1 MFAVIGTDLLGES
14 YRMDLDL
21 LLLAGSLLLLSM
33 FASAETFPQKPTVT
47 QGKPNPN
54 CPQFQVYGYPATS
67 DTKILRRGFYTCR
80 IGYAALY
87 DPAERTP
94 LWVAEHVRKTNFAGA
109 AERDQLDFV
118 PDPDIPSGALPSQS
132 DYERS
137 GFDKGHMA
145 PAADFR
151 SSQLAMNATFQFAN
165 AIPQTPQSNRG
176 VWKQL
181 EDATRELATRRGGL
195 YVITGPVFSTPKRA
209 RLNGRI
215 SIPDA
220 VFKVLV
226 DPEARS
232 MTAFIIPNTAS
243 VGKNFRMY
251 QVKVRDVERST
262 GLNFNPQLSR
272 SLADNMEVL
281 NSGDWPLPGDKKNR

>member
-1 MFAVIGTDLLGES
+1 
-14 YRMDLDL
+14 MDLHL
-21 LLLAGSLLLLSM
+21 PLLAGSLLILSA
-33 FASAETFPQKPTVT
+33 FASTETFAQRATVT

-54 CPQFQVYGYPATS
+54 CAQFQVYGYPATS

-94 LWVAEHVRKTNFAGA
+94 LWVAEHVSKINFAGA

-137 GFDKGHMA
+137 GFDRGHMA
-145 PAADFR
+145 PAADFK

-181 EDATRELATRRGGL
+181 EDATRELAIRRGEL
-195 YVITGPVFSTPKRA
+195 YVITGPVFSTPQRA

-220 VFKVLV
+220 VFKILV
-226 DPEARS
+226 DPKARS
-232 MTAFIIPNTAS
+232 MTGFIIPNTAS
-243 VGKNFRMY
+243 VGKDFRVY

-272 SLADNMEVL
+272 SLADKMEVL
-281 NSGDWPLPGDKKNR
+281 NSGSWPMPGNRRK